1 MKIAI
6 IGASGYIGSNLI
18 KRLLIDNSRDKIVAV
33 STHATGIALEDDRL
47 EKVDC
52 DILTS
57 TDIQKVLQG
66 CDVVY
71 YLIHMMAQNK
81 MDFVKAEAIAAHHF
95 VQAANVA
102 QVKRIIYLGGLG
114 NDQDHLSRHLASRHH
129 TGEILRSG
137 SAQVIEF
144 RASMVIGDGSISYD
158 IIKRLVHKLPILTI
172 PKWSKT
178 MTQPIGLSDTLDYLL
193 AAKSVPLY
201 HSEIVEIGGPEQM
214 SYRNLMERYAKWE
227 HKKAIFIYLPIIPV
241 GISAWWLNLFTPKKH
256 AKVGRVMV
264 ESLVNPMVVTTKR
277 ATELFPQIKPKLLED
292 VFV

>member
-18 KRLLIDNSRDKIVAV
+18 KRLLLDNSEDQLVAV
-33 STHATGIALEDDRL
+33 STHASSIPLIDNRL

-52 DILTS
+52 DILAGK
-57 TDIQKVLQG
+57 DIKIILQD

-81 MDFVKAEAIAAHHF
+81 MDFVKAEELSAQHLVQASTAAH
-95 VQAANVA
+95 
-102 QVKRIIYLGGLG
+102 VKRIIYLGGLG
-114 NDQDHLSRHLASRHH
+114 DDKDHLSRHLASRHH

-137 SAQVIEF
+137 SAEVIEF

-158 IIKRLVHKLPILTI
+158 IIKSLVHKLPILTI

-178 MTQPIGLSDTLDYLL
+178 MTQPIGLSDTLDYLM
-193 AAKSVPLY
+193 AAKNVQIL

-214 SYRNLMERYAKWE
+214 SYRDLMERYAKWE
-227 HKKAIFIYLPIIPV
+227 HKKAILIYLPIIPI

-277 ATELFPQIKPKLLED
+277 ANGLFPKIKPKLLED

>member
-18 KRLLIDNSRDKIVAV
+18 KRLLLDNSEDQLVAV
-33 STHATGIALEDDRL
+33 STHASSIPLIDNRL

-52 DILTS
+52 DILAGK
-57 TDIQKVLQG
+57 DIKIILQD

-81 MDFVKAEAIAAHHF
+81 MDFVKAEELSAQHLVQASTAAH
-95 VQAANVA
+95 
-102 QVKRIIYLGGLG
+102 VKRIIYLGGLG
-114 NDQDHLSRHLASRHH
+114 DDKDHLSRHLASRHH

-137 SAQVIEF
+137 SAEVIEF

-158 IIKRLVHKLPILTI
+158 IIKSLVHKLPILTI

-178 MTQPIGLSDTLDYLL
+178 MTQPIGLSDTLDYLM
-193 AAKSVPLY
+193 AAKNVQIL

-214 SYRNLMERYAKWE
+214 SYRDLMERYAKWE
-227 HKKAIFIYLPIIPV
+227 HKKAILIYLPIIPI
-241 GISAWWLNLFTPKKH
+241 GISAWWLNLVTPKKH

-277 ATELFPQIKPKLLED
+277 ANGLFPKIKPKLLED

>member
-18 KRLLIDNSRDKIVAV
+18 KLLLIDNSRDKIVAV
-33 STHATGIALEDDRL
+33 STHATGMALEDDRL

-95 VQAANVA
+95 VQAANAA

-178 MTQPIGLSDTLDYLL
+178 MTQPIGLSDTLNYLL
-193 AAKSVPLY
+193 AAKSVQLD

>member
-57 TDIQKVLQG
+57 TDVQKILQG

-95 VQAANVA
+95 VQAANAA

-178 MTQPIGLSDTLDYLL
+178 MTQPIGLSDTLNYLL
-193 AAKSVPLY
+193 AAKSVQLD

-227 HKKAIFIYLPIIPV
+227 HKKAVFIYLPIIPV

>member
-1 MKIAI
+1 
-6 IGASGYIGSNLI
+6 
-18 KRLLIDNSRDKIVAV
+18 
-33 STHATGIALEDDRL
+33 
-47 EKVDC
+47 
-52 DILTS
+52 
-57 TDIQKVLQG
+57 
-66 CDVVY
+66 
-71 YLIHMMAQNK
+71 MMAQNK
-81 MDFVKAEAIAAHHF
+81 MDFVKAEAVAARNF

-137 SAQVIEF
+137 NTQVIEF

-178 MTQPIGLSDTLDYLL
+178 MTQPIGLSDALDYLT
-193 AAKSVPLY
+193 AAKTVQIE

-241 GISAWWLNLFTPKKH
+241 RISAWWLNLFTPKKH

>member
-57 TDIQKVLQG
+57 TDVQKILQG

>member
-33 STHATGIALEDDRL
+33 STHATGMALEDDRL

-227 HKKAIFIYLPIIPV
+227 HKKAVFIYLPIIPV

>member
-57 TDIQKVLQG
+57 TDVQKILQG

-95 VQAANVA
+95 VQAANAA

-193 AAKSVPLY
+193 AAKSVPLD

-227 HKKAIFIYLPIIPV
+227 HKKAVFIYLPIIPV

>member
-6 IGASGYIGSNLI
+6 IGASGYIGLNLI
-18 KRLLIDNSRDKIVAV
+18 KRLLLDNSEDQLVAV
-33 STHATGIALEDDRL
+33 STHASSIPLIDNRL

-52 DILTS
+52 DILAGK
-57 TDIQKVLQG
+57 DIKIILQD

-81 MDFVKAEAIAAHHF
+81 MDFVKAEELSAQHLVQASTAAH
-95 VQAANVA
+95 
-102 QVKRIIYLGGLG
+102 VKRIIYLGGLG
-114 NDQDHLSRHLASRHH
+114 DDKDHLSRHLASRHH

-137 SAQVIEF
+137 SAEVIEF

-158 IIKRLVHKLPILTI
+158 IIKSLVHKLPILTI

-178 MTQPIGLSDTLDYLL
+178 MTQPIGLSDTLDYLT
-193 AAKSVPLY
+193 AAKNVQIL

-214 SYRNLMERYAKWE
+214 SYRDLMERYAKWE
-227 HKKAIFIYLPIIPV
+227 HKKAILIYLPIIPI

-277 ATELFPQIKPKLLED
+277 ANGLFPKIKPKLLED

>member
-33 STHATGIALEDDRL
+33 STHATGMALEDDRL

-178 MTQPIGLSDTLDYLL
+178 MTQPIGLSDTLNYLL
-193 AAKSVPLY
+193 AAKSVQLD

>member
-18 KRLLIDNSRDKIVAV
+18 KLLLIDNSRDKIVAV

-57 TDIQKVLQG
+57 TDVQKILQG

-95 VQAANVA
+95 VQAANAA

>member
-33 STHATGIALEDDRL
+33 STHATGMALEDDRL

-193 AAKSVPLY
+193 AAKSVQLD

>member
-6 IGASGYIGSNLI
+6 IGASGYIGLNLI
-18 KRLLIDNSRDKIVAV
+18 GHLLKNNNEDVLVAV
-33 STHATGIALEDDRL
+33 STHASSIPLSDNRL
-47 EKVDC
+47 EKVNC
-52 DILTS
+52 DILAS
-57 TDIQKVLQG
+57 KDIAPILEG

-71 YLIHMMAQNK
+71 YLIHMMAQDK
-81 MDFVKAEAIAAHHF
+81 MDFVKAEELSAQNFVHAAS
-95 VQAANVA
+95 VA
-102 QVKRIIYLGGLG
+102 HVKRIIYLGGLG
-114 NDQDHLSRHLASRHH
+114 NDKDHLSRHLASRHH

-137 SAQVIEF
+137 TAEVIEL

-178 MTQPIGLSDTLDYLL
+178 MTQPIGLSDALDYLT
-193 AAKSVPLY
+193 AAKTVQIE
-201 HSEIVEIGGPEQM
+201 HSEVVEIGGPEQM
-214 SYRNLMERYAKWE
+214 SYRDLMERYAKWE

-277 ATELFPQIKPKLLED
+277 ATQLFPQIKPELLED

>member
-18 KRLLIDNSRDKIVAV
+18 KRLLLDNTEDKIVAIA
-33 STHATGIALEDDRL
+33 THATGITIENDRL

-57 TDIQKVLQG
+57 TNIEKVLEG
-66 CDVVY
+66 CDVAY
-71 YLIHMMAQNK
+71 YLLHMMAQNK
-81 MDFVKAEAIAAHHF
+81 MDFVKAEEIAAQHF

-114 NDQDHLSRHLASRHH
+114 NDQDNLSRHLASRHH
-129 TGEILRSG
+129 TGKILASG
-137 SAQVIEF
+137 NAQLIEF

-178 MTQPIGLSDTLDYLL
+178 MTQPIGLADTLDYLS
-193 AAKSVPLY
+193 AAKNVQIN
-201 HSEIVEIGGPEQM
+201 HSEIVEIGGPEQL
-214 SYRNLMERYAKWE
+214 SYRDLMERYAKWE
-227 HKKAIFIYLPIIPV
+227 HKRAILIYLPIIPI

-277 ATELFPQIKPKLLED
+277 ATELFPQIMPRLLED

>member
-33 STHATGIALEDDRL
+33 STHATGMALEDDRL

-57 TDIQKVLQG
+57 TDVQKILQG

>member
-6 IGASGYIGSNLI
+6 IGASGYIGLNLI
-18 KRLLIDNSRDKIVAV
+18 NRLLLDNSEDQLVAV
-33 STHATGIALEDDRL
+33 STHASSIPLIDNRL

-52 DILTS
+52 DILAGK
-57 TDIQKVLQG
+57 DIKIILQD

-81 MDFVKAEAIAAHHF
+81 MDFVKAEELSAQHLVQASTAAH
-95 VQAANVA
+95 
-102 QVKRIIYLGGLG
+102 VKRIIYLGGLG
-114 NDQDHLSRHLASRHH
+114 DDKDHLSRHLASRHH

-137 SAQVIEF
+137 SAEVIEF

-158 IIKRLVHKLPILTI
+158 IIKSLVHKLPILTI

-178 MTQPIGLSDTLDYLL
+178 MTQPIGLSDTLDYLT
-193 AAKSVPLY
+193 AAKNVQIL

-214 SYRNLMERYAKWE
+214 SYRDLMERYAKWE
-227 HKKAIFIYLPIIPV
+227 HKKAILIYLPIIPI

-277 ATELFPQIKPKLLED
+277 ANGLFPKIKPKLLED

>member
-33 STHATGIALEDDRL
+33 STHATGMALEDDRL

>member
-18 KRLLIDNSRDKIVAV
+18 KLLLIDNSRDKIVAV
-33 STHATGIALEDDRL
+33 STHATGMALEDDRL

>member
-1 MKIAI
+1 
-6 IGASGYIGSNLI
+6 
-18 KRLLIDNSRDKIVAV
+18 
-33 STHATGIALEDDRL
+33 
-47 EKVDC
+47 
-52 DILTS
+52 
-57 TDIQKVLQG
+57 
-66 CDVVY
+66 
-71 YLIHMMAQNK
+71 MMAQNK